1 MQPEFFGLIM
11 DPFESGPDPRFL
23 YMDPAR
29 RNGFAQLLSS
39 VYECKGMV
47 LLACD
52 RGLGKSTL
60 IRHLADQLSALDSVL
75 VLYPGGVLNC
85 RPGMSI
91 AEVLAACRGRF
102 DRRQPG
108 ASDEDRLTATLE
120 RAAGRGQV
128 AVLLLDDADA
138 LDDAALSRLRLLT
151 EPDGEDR
158 RLLSVILVGSQKLQ
172 RRLEQLAVADGGA
185 RGNRQPGVDLAIDLP
200 ALRDRDV
207 DRLIRHRLTIAG
219 HAEGDLFSPV
229 ALAEVARRSRGNPL
243 HVIAL
248 CEAAMGLAERE
259 TKSTVSRDLIERAAD
274 HLDDLD
280 LDDSHGAGEWGR
292 SSAPAAGVAALPV
305 EEATKAASL
314 SPAGVHH
321 GDVARRLD
329 DVAEAIRAA
338 DLRSGGS
345 RAPDPHSARSVE
357 PRATVDPHIKFGPG
371 LAPGREGFADEPEP
385 EPAGR
390 PVAAEVRS
398 IEHPQFAGND
408 QRFYPGVRPS
418 ETHRPRGRGWLATVA
433 MFGLILAVLAGAGFY
448 ALRSGVVDI
457 GDLAGRVEVLSTKLV
472 RLVSDAINADPAV
485 GEGRGGDAAGA
496 GAGARSRELAG
507 VDAPPAGAVED
518 PHSTSLGF
526 DRFGANRT
534 AGAGADDSGA
544 PAVEGYQFSPPP
556 PQTPAGEPSRSRGG
570 DAKAEPGD
578 GASTAADNAG
588 GGQASAQ
595 PPVSPP
601 VPLPAPPPAKPASQ
615 AAPAG
620 EGAQRAAAD
629 AEAAKAPPTAGS
641 EASAG
646 DVLDPGTAVILSRR
660 GPPQAPKPTPPAP
673 PYAPEQPASGG
684 RAPAAAAPAQTASRE
699 PATGPAAEA
708 PRNGRSDKNQA
719 QFEPL
724 LARGDEYLVTADL
737 DMARTFYQMAYERG
751 SAEAA
756 VRMGWTFDPQ
766 YYKRAGVSGEASPRE
781 AILWYQEALRRGDR
795 QASQRLSAL
804 ATWLQSA
811 AASGD
816 VEAKRILKLWQ
827 G

>member
-29 RNGFAQLLSS
+29 RNVFAQLLSGI
-39 VYECKGMV
+39 YECRGMV

-85 RPGMSI
+85 RPGMSF

-102 DRRQPG
+102 DRRQPAAG
-108 ASDEDRLTATLE
+108 DEDRLTATLE

-138 LDDAALSRLRLLT
+138 LDDAALSRLRRLT
-151 EPDGEDR
+151 DPDSEDR
-158 RLLSVILVGSQKLQ
+158 RMLSVILVGSQKLQ
-172 RRLEQLAVADGGA
+172 RRLEQLARGDGDL
-185 RGNRQPGVDLAIDLP
+185 RGDRQPGVDLVIDLP
-200 ALRDRDV
+200 PLRDRDV
-207 DRLIRHRLTIAG
+207 DRLIRHRLTVAG
-219 HAEGDLFSPV
+219 YVEGDLFSPV
-229 ALAEVARRSRGNPL
+229 ALAEVARRSRGNPM
-243 HVIAL
+243 HVVAL

-259 TKSTVSRDLIERAAD
+259 TKLTVSRDLIERAAG
-274 HLDDLD
+274 HVDDLD
-280 LDDSHGAGEWGR
+280 LDDAHDAGEWGR
-292 SSAPAAGVAALPV
+292 SSAPVAGVAALPV
-305 EEATKAASL
+305 EATTGAL
-314 SPAGVHH
+314 PPPAGVHH

-338 DLRSGGS
+338 DLRSGGGRAADIHSGGSVES
-345 RAPDPHSARSVE
+345 RAK
-357 PRATVDPHIKFGPG
+357 VDPHIKYGPG
-371 LAPGREGFADEPEP
+371 PTPGREGFADEPKPEP
-385 EPAGR
+385 ERR

-398 IEHPQFAGND
+398 IEHPPFAGND
-408 QRFYPGVRPS
+408 QRFYPGARPS
-418 ETHRPRGRGWLATVA
+418 ETHRPRRRGWLATAA
-433 MFGLILAVLAGAGFY
+433 MFGLILAVLAAAGLY
-448 ALRSGVVDI
+448 ALRTGAVDI
-457 GDLAGRVEVLSTKLV
+457 ADLAGRVEVLSTKLV

-496 GAGARSRELAG
+496 GAGAGSKELAG
-507 VDAPPAGAVED
+507 VDASPAGAVGD
-518 PHSTSLGF
+518 SHSTSLGF

-534 AGAGADDSGA
+534 AGAGADDEGA
-544 PAVEGYQFSPPP
+544 PAVEAYQFSPPP
-556 PQTPAGEPSRSRGG
+556 PQTPAGEPSGSRGG
-570 DAKAEPGD
+570 GAKADFGER
-578 GASTAADNAG
+578 ASTAVNNARS
-588 GGQASAQ
+588 GQASAP
-595 PPVSPP
+595 PPVSSP
-601 VPLPAPPPAKPASQ
+601 VPLPAPPPAKPALH

-620 EGAQRAAAD
+620 EGAQQAAAD
-629 AEAAKAPPTAGS
+629 AEPAKTPLTAGGQ
-641 EASAG
+641 AG
-646 DVLDPGTAVILSRR
+646 AGNVLDPGTAVVLSRR
-660 GPPQAPKPTPPAP
+660 GPPEEAKPTPPTV
-673 PYAPEQPASGG
+673 PEQPAPDK
-684 RAPAAAAPAQTASRE
+684 PAAAAPAPTASRE
-699 PATGPAAEA
+699 PAAGPAAEA
-708 PRNGRSDKNQA
+708 PRNGRSEKNQA